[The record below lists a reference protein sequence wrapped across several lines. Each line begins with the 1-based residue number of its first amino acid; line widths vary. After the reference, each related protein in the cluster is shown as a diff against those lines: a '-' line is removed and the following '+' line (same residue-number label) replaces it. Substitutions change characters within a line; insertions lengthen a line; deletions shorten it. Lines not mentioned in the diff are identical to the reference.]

1 MPKSHFLAIASDAKN
16 KIVAARALPFT
27 KCVQKG
33 VLALTGPWTS
43 CSGSSSVSTLLV
55 KNSSRSN
62 KHVVSSGEVLVL
74 VSGRKPKSDSRSLN
88 LLEVLS
94 GKAAPWWYTKSG
106 LLSKVLFK
114 SWQNFSRASAVANL
128 VRSTEQGLARLSFP
142 HPKL

>member
-1 MPKSHFLAIASDAKN
+1 MMALSALSVHNDARRPGHNMPKSHFLAIASDAKN
-16 KIVAARALPFT
+16 KIVAASASLHKVRPERSTCADWPLD
-27 KCVQKG
+27 KLQR
-33 VLALTGPWTS
+33 VLLG
-43 CSGSSSVSTLLV
+43 
-55 KNSSRSN
+55 
-62 KHVVSSGEVLVL
+62 LVL